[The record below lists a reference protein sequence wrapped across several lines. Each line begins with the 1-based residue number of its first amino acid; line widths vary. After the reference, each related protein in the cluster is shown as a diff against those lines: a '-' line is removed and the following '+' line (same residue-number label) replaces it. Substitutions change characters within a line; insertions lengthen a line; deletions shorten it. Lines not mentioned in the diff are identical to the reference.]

1 MEDTKVITGIVTR
14 FDKVGKQEYALV
26 KPLVA
31 NAISMIVT
39 NLPDSVNEGDR
50 IKAKVLQ
57 DGNRWFCIGARIEDP
72 LKVEFSDEDEEA
84 PVTVASAAE
93 RKAFGEARAKKEA
106 LAGRLAP
113 QATPSLAEAAF

>member
-1 MEDTKVITGIVTR
+1 MLFR
-14 FDKVGKQEYALV
+14 
-26 KPLVA
+26 
-31 NAISMIVT
+31 
-39 NLPDSVNEGDR
+39 SVVREGDQ
-50 IKAKVLQ
+50 IKAKVLP
-57 DGNRWFCIGARIEDP
+57 DGNRWFCVGAIVLDKT
-72 LKVEFSDEDEEA
+72 KVEFTDEDEEA